1 MGMENN
7 IFWSETRSGFEK
19 PGGKLPIILLRCA
32 PPPPPP
38 ASWCGDYRFAPNLS
52 RLKWQFSKHFLLLK
66 KSSFHGKA
74 IWGTTPPLIR
84 VHQESIVLLCSSV
97 ICSPVNVLICKEH
110 SNFINEDRKNFRLSK
125 LFRPNEKRVSRV
137 FRTFKLVEQLE
148 TKNLRLEIVTR
159 DI

>member
-1 MGMENN
+1 M
-7 IFWSETRSGFEK
+7 
-19 PGGKLPIILLRCA
+19 A
-32 PPPPPP
+32 
-38 ASWCGDYRFAPNLS
+38 A
-52 RLKWQFSKHFLLLK
+52 HFLLLK

-125 LFRPNEKRVSRV
+125 LFRSHEKRVSRV
-137 FRTFKLVEQLE
+137 FRTFKFVEQLE
-148 TKNLRLEIVTR
+148 TKNCYERYIILFPYQKRKSQRKSKCGNISVLLSSSYLFPFTDWTSLQKTILNK
-159 DI
+159 